1 MNTDLK
7 GVLDF
12 LKNAEKLKS
21 TLRTAW
27 TDDGRQESTAEHT
40 WRLCLMILLF
50 EREYPELDFHKL
62 LKICLIHDLGEAIHG
77 DISAVEQAKMGSK
90 ADAERNDFITIIEPL
105 DKTLKEEF
113 LALWDEYEAAET
125 KEAKL
130 AKAFDKLE
138 TILQHIQGK
147 NPKDFDYTFNLN
159 YGKKYTDFDE
169 NTSELRSVLDIETEG
184 LC

>member
-1 MNTDLK
+1 MDTDLN
-7 GVLDF
+7 GILNF

-27 TDDGRQESTAEHT
+27 TADGRQESTAEHT

-50 EREYPELDFHKL
+50 EGKYPDVNFHKL
-62 LKICLIHDLGEAIHG
+62 LKICLIHDLGEAISG
-77 DISAVEQAKMGSK
+77 DISAVDQAKMGSK
-90 ADAERNDFITIIEPL
+90 AGAERNDFVMLIDPL
-105 DKTLKEEF
+105 DESQKKEF

-147 NPKDFDYTFNLN
+147 NPEDFDYAFNLN
-159 YGKKYTDFDE
+159 YGKKYTDFDA
-169 NTSELRSVLDIETEG
+169 NTSELRSILDVETRG